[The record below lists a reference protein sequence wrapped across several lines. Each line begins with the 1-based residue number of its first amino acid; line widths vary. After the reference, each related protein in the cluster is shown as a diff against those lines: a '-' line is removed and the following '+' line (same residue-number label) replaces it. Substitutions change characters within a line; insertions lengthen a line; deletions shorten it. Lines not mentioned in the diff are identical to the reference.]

1 MTDPWLIFDLLLV
14 GTIVWIAW
22 AALAAR
28 DDFAGIV
35 LFMVMGL
42 VVAIAWARLD
52 APDVALAEA
61 AVGAGITGALFLRTW
76 AAMRARP
83 EPAGPAGLAEPTE
96 PTPSPA
102 LRLVA
107 AAASLALSGLMVAV
121 LLALPHPRPG
131 LEVAVDARIGESGVD
146 NPVTA
151 VLLNFRAYDTLLE
164 VLVLF
169 AAAMLVWFTGTA
181 PRGRPAA
188 MGPVFL
194 GFVRFGVPTMIVIA
208 AYLLWIGAVAP
219 GGAFQAG
226 AVLAAAGVLLLL
238 GGVWRPGPRDRGLA
252 RAALALGIAGFG
264 GAGVLTWALGGAAL
278 QYPAATAK
286 AWIVVIEATIM
297 LATAATLAGLFLG
310 ARPRGRA

>member
-1 MTDPWLIFDLLLV
+1 VTDEWLIFDLLLV

-28 DDFAGIV
+28 DQFAGIV
-35 LFMVMGL
+35 LFMVLGL
-42 VVAIAWARLD
+42 VVALAWARLD

-76 AAMRARP
+76 AAMRA
-83 EPAGPAGLAEPTE
+83 GPAVAE

-107 AAASLALSGLMVAV
+107 AGASLALSALMAVV

-131 LEVAVDARIGESGVD
+131 LEVSVGARIGESGVE

-169 AAAMLVWFTGTA
+169 AAAMLVWFVGAA
-181 PRGRPAA
+181 PRGRAAA

-194 GFVRFGVPTMIVIA
+194 GFVRFGLPTMIVVA
-208 AYLLWIGAVAP
+208 AYLLWTGAFAP

-226 AVLAAAGVLLLL
+226 AVLGAAGVLLLL
-238 GGVWRPGPRDRGLA
+238 SGVWRPGPRDRGRA
-252 RAALALGIAGFG
+252 RAALALGIAAFG
-264 GAGVLTWALGGAAL
+264 GAGVLSWALGGAAL
-278 QYPAATAK
+278 QYPGETAK
-286 AWIVVIEATIM
+286 TWIVVIEATIM

-310 ARPRGRA
+310 ARPGSRT